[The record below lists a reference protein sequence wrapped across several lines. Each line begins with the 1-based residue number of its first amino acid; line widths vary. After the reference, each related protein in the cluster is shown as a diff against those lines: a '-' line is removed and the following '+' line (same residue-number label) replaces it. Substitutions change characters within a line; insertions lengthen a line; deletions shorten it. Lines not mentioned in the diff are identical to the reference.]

1 MTETFKACFE
11 KLEALT
17 TQELDRSVAE
27 LVQVENRNVALVIA
41 HLAELSR
48 RKGDLKLGYPNL
60 FVYCV
65 KKLGLSEG
73 SVALRIQVA
82 NVARRFP
89 QVLAALAEGRISLSV
104 AGRLAPHLSEENV
117 EKLLSDCAGM
127 TKHAVEE
134 YLVRLKPQP
143 VFEPSIRKLPTP
155 GERPQS
161 RAENQDRTPRPEEE
175 KCAAPSPGEGSA
187 PLPVPPALP
196 SQPPSPPPGRIIPAT
211 PGMNNFRFP
220 ASSAF
225 KAKLERLAEVLGI
238 KNLEKNMA
246 QVLEQAV
253 DLALEAKDPQRRLVR
268 REARARRRE
277 AALKPRNAAGESR
290 PGDVANGSCPPVES
304 VA

>member
-11 KLEALT
+11 KLESLS

-27 LVQVENRNVALVIA
+27 LVHVENRNVALVIA

-127 TKHAVEE
+127 TKRAVEE

-143 VFEPSIRKLPTP
+143 IFEPSIRKLPNAGKRP
-155 GERPQS
+155 KPRAESEERTS
-161 RAENQDRTPRPEEE
+161 RAEEE
-175 KCAAPSPGEGSA
+175 KCTPPSPGEGSP
-187 PLPVPPALP
+187 PLPVPSPL
-196 SQPPSPPPGRIIPAT
+196 PSPPPATPPGRIVPAT
-211 PGMNNFRFP
+211 PGMCNFRF
-220 ASSAF
+220 AANTDF
-225 KAKLERLAEVLGI
+225 RKKLERLAEVLS
-238 KNLEKNMA
+238 
-246 QVLEQAV
+246 
-253 DLALEAKDPQRRLVR
+253 
-268 REARARRRE
+268 
-277 AALKPRNAAGESR
+277 PR
-290 PGDVANGSCPPVES
+290 
-304 VA
+304 